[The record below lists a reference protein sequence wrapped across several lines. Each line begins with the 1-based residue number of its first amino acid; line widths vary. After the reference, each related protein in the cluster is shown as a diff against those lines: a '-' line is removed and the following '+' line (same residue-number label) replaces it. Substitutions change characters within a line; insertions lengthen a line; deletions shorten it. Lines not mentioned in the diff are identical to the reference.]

1 MSIIGS
7 KNYKEIEYYLYNYHK
22 IRRDVKLRREA
33 IIEEGRKNIDEH
45 GGGISF
51 HSDPTSG
58 RAIRLCKDDIVKCE
72 KWIEC
77 VEQAIDRYEGDAKGR
92 LLQKNYID
100 ELSVKQTCEELEI
113 SRKTFYNWKDEIVT
127 YIAFKAV
134 EKGLIKIK

>member
-1 MSIIGS
+1 MSIIGG

-22 IRRDVKLRREA
+22 IRRDVKLKREA

-51 HSDPTSG
+51 HSDPTAG

-77 VEQAIDRYEGDAKGR
+77 IESTIEKFRGTKKGH
-92 LLQKNYID
+92 LLQKNYFD
-100 ELSVKQTCEELEI
+100 ELSVKQICKELDI
-113 SRKTFYNWKDEIVT
+113 GRSTFFDWKNEVVL
-127 YIAFKAV
+127 YMALLAAQ
-134 EKGLIKIK
+134 KGLIKIK